1 MSPPSC
7 PAGPSRPAPWSASTC
22 RSPPPC
28 SARAT
33 TPSPRTSCWTP
44 PRRRPRPPFLRMAKF
59 GPEPDRWLATV
70 VPDREGLLD
79 LPRRGVERP
88 AGHLAPRRRGEG
100 RGRPG
105 RRGAGQRPRGGRPA
119 ARPGRRPRPTPSTS
133 DGVAAAAAA
142 LRDTS
147 PGADRP
153 DRPGARRRRCSGTCT
168 STRCASWSP
177 RPPSTRSGS
186 TGRARSTA
194 PGTSSSRARRGRSSA
209 ARPPTARS
217 PTPQDRLP
225 GHRRHGLRRRL
236 PAADPPDRHGEPQG
250 PEHSQFPAA
259 TRTIARTTSARRGRS
274 AATRAG
280 TTPSTRS
287 WARWTT
293 SGPSSP
299 APASWA
305 WRWRWTSRC
314 RRRRTTRG
322 SQRTRSG
329 SPPSPTARS
338 PTRRTRR
345 RSTRT
350 STRSTSTTTPR
361 ASTPSACG

>member
-7 PAGPSRPAPWSASTC
+7 RAGRSRPAPWSASTC

-33 TPSPRTSCWTP
+33 TPSPRTWSGHRPTAA
-44 PRRRPRPPFLRMAKF
+44 RRRSLRMAKLP
-59 GPEPDRWLATV
+59 PEPDRWLATV

-88 AGHLAPRRRGEG
+88 AGHLAARGRGED
-100 RGRPG
+100 RGRTG

-119 ARPGRRPRPTPSTS
+119 ARPRRRRGRRGAPRRRRPRRPPS
-133 DGVAAAAAA
+133 
-142 LRDTS
+142 LRDTI

-153 DRPGARRRRCSGTCT
+153 GRAGAGRRPAAGTCT
-168 STRCASWSP
+168 STPCASWSP
-177 RPPSTRSGS
+177 RRPRLRGVGRPAAGS
-186 TGRARSTA
+186 LRLLVRVLPALRG
-194 PGTSSSRARRGRSSA
+194 PRRRRHSP
-209 ARPPTARS
+209 RTARFATAAG
-217 PTPQDRLP
+217 PAA
-225 GHRRHGLRRRL
+225 GGRRDGLRRRL

-250 PEHSQFPAA
+250 PQQHPDPRAGRRRLAVGDRQ
-259 TRTIARTTSARRGRS
+259 RRGRARRRPP
-274 AATRAG
+274 AAGHDGRLQRLRRPHPRAG
-280 TTPSTRS
+280 HGGGAGLRP
-287 WARWTT
+287 AGGA
-293 SGPSSP
+293 GPP
-299 APASWA
+299 VGQ
-305 WRWRWTSRC
+305 R
-314 RRRRTTRG
+314 
-322 SQRTRSG
+322 RTRSG